1 MKIYNL
7 KIAGILLTLFMS
19 LFSCQDLS
27 EINENPNGVDPES
40 VNPNLILTTVLT
52 ETGKKVVDLGFG
64 NIAGVM
70 QHTQKDAWFSGHND
84 YDWSDQSWS
93 GYYSIL
99 VDNQKVH
106 EKSTE
111 LGLEFQQGVTLVMR
125 AYLFGMITDLW
136 GDAPYSKSIKG
147 DLGGNEF
154 LLPNYD
160 IQADIYPGIIADL
173 EQANTLLSKDKDDY
187 DQIYSDGDVIYNG
200 DPAKWRKLANSLKLR
215 YYMRLSEKDPGMAKS
230 GIEGVMADPGKYPI
244 ILSSDD
250 DALMDYLDDKNSN
263 SWPGNTELSDP
274 SGSGYRRIKM
284 CATLVEA
291 MQAKDDP
298 RLGLWAKKVEIPLN
312 VDTSLPAGTD
322 EIIDGVRYLSPDV
335 LGEEPIDTDP
345 EYVGLP
351 PSVSALP
358 SAYNLNPT
366 PGQLSYNPHVSYLNE
381 IYTEPSG
388 DLLKSRLMSAA
399 EVNFILAEAAQMGW
413 STGDAKTNYENAI
426 QASFE
431 AWGIPDEF
439 DAYIAGEAAAYNGT
453 IEQIIE
459 QKWIASWTAAA
470 EAWFDYRRTGF
481 PELEPG
487 PAANRRALPVRFYYM
502 QDELNINEKNAME
515 AVNKLE
521 ETAFT
526 QADGKNSAWAKSWLL
541 QGTNKPW

>member
-1 MKIYNL
+1 MKIYNI
-7 KIAGILLTLFMS
+7 KIAGVLLTLLLS
-19 LFSCQDLS
+19 VFSCRDLS
-27 EINENPNGVDPES
+27 EVNENPNGVDPET

-64 NIAGVM
+64 EIAGVV

-84 YDWSDQSWS
+84 YDWASQSWS
-93 GYYSIL
+93 DYYSIL
-99 VDNQKVH
+99 VDNQKVYD
-106 EKSTE
+106 KSVE

-125 AYLFGMITDLW
+125 AYLFGLITDLW
-136 GDAPYSKSIKG
+136 GDAPYTNAIQG
-147 DLGGNEF
+147 DLGGSDY
-154 LLPNYD
+154 LLPSYNS
-160 IQADIYPGIIADL
+160 QSEIYPGIIADL
-173 EQANTLLSKDKDDY
+173 EQANTLLSKNKDDY

-215 YYMRLSEKDPGMAKS
+215 YYMRLAEKDPGMAKS
-230 GIEGVMADPGKYPI
+230 GVEGILANPGQYPI

-250 DALMDYLDDKNSN
+250 DAVMDYLDDKNSN

-312 VDTSLPAGTD
+312 VDASLPAGTD

-335 LGEEPIDTDP
+335 VGDELVDTDP

-413 STGDAKTNYENAI
+413 STGDAKTNYENAVR
-426 QASFE
+426 ASFE
-431 AWGIPDEF
+431 AWGIPDDY
-439 DAYIAGEAAAYNGT
+439 DAYIAGEAAFDGT

-481 PELEPG
+481 PELEAG
-487 PAANRRALPVRFYYM
+487 PAANRSALPVRFYYM
-502 QDELNINEKNAME
+502 QDELTINETNAME

-521 ETAFT
+521 ETAYT